1 MILGD
6 TAALCCFAPP
16 RQLSDRD
23 ADGSLVFQEFAMAMA
38 IVARHM
44 AGLGWKMCHGANNI
58 SGISLPYLLVYI
70 CFDRARF
77 DQNGKRFSA
86 TG

>member
-1 MILGD
+1 MTLGD
-6 TAALCCFAPP
+6 TAALCCFAPS
-16 RQLSDRD
+16 RQLTDRD

-58 SGISLPYLLVYI
+58 SLAYLLVLI